1 VDQTKAK
8 NTETILVI
16 TTGLLVL
23 YYIFEA
29 PKLILAATIISVL
42 GLAFP
47 IVAKG
52 ISWVWYKLALAL
64 GYVNSRILLTL
75 IFIIFLVPVA
85 FLARIFTSDLLRLK
99 KKPGPN
105 ESYYADRNH
114 EYSAKDLKNVW

>member
-1 VDQTKAK
+1 MDHIKAK

-47 IVAKG
+47 IVSKG

-64 GYVNSRILLTL
+64 GYINSRILLTL

-99 KKPGPN
+99 KRPN
-105 ESYYADRNH
+105 PNDSYYADRNH